1 MSKKMTLISII
12 LVFAMLLS
20 YFAPFSISNAAA
32 DNTFNVNLYK
42 AIKTS
47 LLKDGYGFTYDDTKC
62 KITVEDI
69 GKIKSLD
76 LSNGE
81 IDDLTGL
88 GMFSSVKE
96 LDLSGNLLTKDSN
109 LEELNSMSLKK
120 LDLSSNAIEDG
131 SGISNLKNITNLN
144 LHNQKFTQTVV
155 MRSGKENTDEYAYF
169 TLPQIFEY
177 AGRIKASWFKDEE
190 HSGDSDFSIAWT
202 KSDINNLKIAVRKGT
217 TSGDTFATFM
227 GYIKL
232 PILVD
237 DSENVLFNTDITLNF
252 VSVDD
257 NYDGIIFKDENLY
270 KAVRDQLK
278 RYQSINS
285 DLRQYTNYRTLYK
298 DAYDDA
304 LVLVISRSDLDNRI
318 TSLKIENKKVKD
330 LTGIEHFVGLESQ
343 LSLMGNKI
351 ENLDKIVELYNN
363 KKARTQELKAEVN
376 EIVASIKAK
385 VDLIDAKRDLI
396 NTSRE
401 GLQKLAENDVEID
414 NRMNTAENKVAE
426 IQAAILE
433 ANDKIEEANQKIEEA
448 NETLNSLYSARD
460 EANVTVE
467 QMTAAQTQASANL
480 ETAETNLATA
490 QQLLEA
496 AEQAA
501 TTAIGT
507 MNNQIESIDGRTSEI
522 ILMLA
527 NDTSLTPEQ
536 KTQLEAERQRIAQE
550 KATLQNQIATYREI
564 ELADENDSVQQCTL
578 AMQEAQNKLAEA
590 TANLNAANENLT
602 NILNNINEVESGIAA
617 NNALINDLA
626 NNVIPSKQNELNEVN
641 NQINKIQ
648 DEITVSE
655 NKKAELQRTINEASS
670 RITELQGETRVLLD
684 KLYNKYTRSYLL
696 TKTTTNDIPD
706 TTDGLS
712 DESMAELLNKQINK
726 LTSMESALSKEE
738 TDYLVDLFGI
748 PVADAEGKE
757 IEKPIDTYF
766 KDREVTAS
774 EARTIYSQLINFS
787 AAVISLNNCMSYN
800 AFEDAKSSN
809 IVEHDTDDSSLK
821 DLLYKLTTPSNRNA
835 ILDVIGDKDFEDYGS
850 MSNIPGS
857 HIFEP
862 MARKIAS
869 ATNADIDAVVK
880 LPELLSLNASINRI
894 KNIDVLSAVDTLKEL
909 NLGSNEI
916 TDISSFN
923 WGAMKDL
930 SVINLS
936 FNSLRDVK
944 PLEKAPHLS
953 SIDVSDNLIDKFDF
967 NVSSMYSF
975 KEFGEIDLLDF
986 SGNTISDVEPLIN
999 QVEMLAKEQDDDIGD
1014 IFRDF
1019 NIRLQKQKLYMN
1031 LGEVLQGDLK
1041 YIDMPPIFAQSEE
1054 LMPQLTEFDITSFD
1068 GNVTSDGTQAIIR
1081 VETLGRNQGVV
1092 VISNQNN
1099 SSLPFAYGTT
1109 LTIDYNVVTQLSN
1122 DTASEVVVPGDTT
1135 DTSTTSDTTDTSS
1148 TADTTDT
1155 SSTIDTT
1162 DTSSTAD
1169 TTDTSTTSNTTDTSS
1184 TVDTTDTSSTADT
1197 TDTSSTADTTDTS
1210 STADTSDVTRVSI
1223 NPKYK
1228 VEDDMIKVSPKTDV
1242 VSFVN
1247 DVVDGYQTILRKEN
1261 SDGTTSNV
1269 TDGYVGTGTI
1279 LVIVDD
1285 NGKAVD
1291 AYEIVA
1297 KGDVNGDGLANAT
1310 DSYLI
1315 KAHRAEALTLNPIFR
1330 KAADI
1335 NNDGEVDAIDS
1346 RLLLFYRAEV
1356 SGYEL

>member
-1 MSKKMTLISII
+1 MSKRMTLISII

-131 SGISNLKNITNLN
+131 SAISNLKNITNLN

-227 GYIKL
+227 GYINL
-232 PILVD
+232 PILID

-252 VSVDD
+252 ISVDD

-278 RYQSINS
+278 RYQTINS
-285 DLRQYTNYRTLYK
+285 DLRQYTNYRTLYEG
-298 DAYDDA
+298 AYDDA

-330 LTGIEHFVGLESQ
+330 ITGIEHFVGLESQ

-363 KKARTQELKAEVN
+363 KKKRTQELKAEVN
-376 EIVASIKAK
+376 DIVGSIKAK

-401 GLQKLAENDVEID
+401 ELQKLAENDVEID

-433 ANDKIEEANQKIEEA
+433 ANNKIEEANQKIEEA

-467 QMTAAQTQASANL
+467 QMRAAQTQASAGL

-507 MNNQIESIDGRTSEI
+507 MNNQIESIDGRTAEI
-522 ILMLA
+522 IYILA
-527 NDTSLTPEQ
+527 NSTTLSEEDRAA
-536 KTQLEAERQRIAQE
+536 LEAERLRIAQD
-550 KATLQNQIATYREI
+550 KVTLQNQIATYREI

-578 AMQEAQNKLAEA
+578 ALQEAQNNLAEA

-617 NNALINDLA
+617 NNAIINDMA

-641 NQINKIQ
+641 NQINTIQ

-670 RITELQGETRVLLD
+670 RITELQGETRVLLYD
-684 KLYNKYTRSYLL
+684 LYNKYTRSYLL

-706 TTDGLS
+706 STVGLS
-712 DESMAELLNKQINK
+712 DENMAELLNKQINK

-766 KDREVTAS
+766 KDREVTSS
-774 EARTIYSQLINFS
+774 EARSIYSQLINFS

-821 DLLYKLTTPSNRNA
+821 DLLYKLTTLSNRNA
-835 ILDVIGDKDFEDYGS
+835 ILDVIGDTDFEDYGS

-894 KNIDVLSAVDTLKEL
+894 TNLDVLSQVDTLKEL

-944 PLEKAPHLS
+944 PLESAPHLS

-975 KEFGEIDLLDF
+975 KEFGDIDLLDF

-999 QVEMLAKEQDDDIGD
+999 QVEMLARENGEEIGD
-1014 IFRDF
+1014 VFRDF
-1019 NIRLQKQKLYMN
+1019 NIKLQRQKLYMN

-1041 YIDMPPIFAQSEE
+1041 YIDMPSIFAQSEE

-1068 GNVTSDGTQAIIR
+1068 GNVTSDGSQAIIR
-1081 VETLGRNQGVV
+1081 VETLGRNQGIV
-1092 VISNQNN
+1092 VITNQNG
-1099 SSLPFAYGTT
+1099 SALPFAYGTT
-1109 LTIDYNVVTQLSN
+1109 LTIDYNVVTQLSDD
-1122 DTASEVVVPGDTT
+1122 DTGSEVVVPGDTT

-1155 SSTIDTT
+1155 SSTADTT
-1162 DTSSTAD
+1162 DTSSTSD
-1169 TTDTSTTSNTTDTSS
+1169 TTDTSTTS
-1184 TVDTTDTSSTADT
+1184 DTTDTSTTSDTSTTADT
-1197 TDTSSTADTTDTS
+1197 TDTSSTS
-1210 STADTSDVTRVSI
+1210 DTSDITRVSI
-1223 NPKYK
+1223 NPKYT
-1228 VEDDMIKVSPKTDV
+1228 VDDDMIKVSPKTDV
-1242 VSFVN
+1242 ISFVN

-1261 SDGTTSNV
+1261 ADGTTSDV

-1356 SGYEL
+1356 LGYEL